1 MKMILIKD
9 GNNDIHYSNIIPD
22 NFVFETISKYF
33 PVMKLI
39 SIFIYIYFL
48 IMSSNYRHALIVSS
62 LEKKN
67 GST

>member
-1 MKMILIKD
+1 MEMILIKK

-39 SIFIYIYFL
+39 SIFIYIFFD
-48 IMSSNYRHALIVSS
+48 NV
-62 LEKKN
+62 E
-67 GST
+67 